1 MREHISNSKRSSF
14 YRVSSPYNV
23 IIVIAII
30 VIIPSIINLGKHI
43 CIVHYLISRL
53 CWKTRM
59 NELINGRE
67 FWNGFREIAD
77 DCDTGSQQYFLII
90 YSFKQIYLTL

>member
-1 MREHISNSKRSSF
+1 
-14 YRVSSPYNV
+14 
-23 IIVIAII
+23 
-30 VIIPSIINLGKHI
+30 
-43 CIVHYLISRL
+43 
-53 CWKTRM
+53 M

-77 DCDTGSQQYFLII
+77 DCDIGSQQYFLII